1 MQRQVLDQVFK
12 QMAVE
17 LSTAKGS
24 VKIAAAELG
33 IDPGRVSKWQQTL
46 QDSKA
51 AHSEKPGLTAEQLKI
66 RRLQKELKEA
76 QLEPDIT
83 EPMLTTSA
91 GPKKAVGIFSKG
103 DSRYSGL

>member
-1 MQRQVLDQVFK
+1 MKKQVFDQAFK

-17 LSTAKGS
+17 LSYAKGS

-33 IDPGRVSKWQQTL
+33 IDPGRISKWRQAQ
-46 QDSKA
+46 QDS
-51 AHSEKPGLTAEQLKI
+51 SLTPGEKPGLSAEQIEI

-76 QLEPDIT
+76 HLERDI
-83 EPMLTTSA
+83 L
-91 GPKKAVGIFSKG
+91 KKAVSIFSKG

>member
-1 MQRQVLDQVFK
+1 MKRQVFDQAFK

-17 LSTAKGS
+17 LSNAKGS

-33 IDPGRVSKWQQTL
+33 IDPGRLSKWRQTL
-46 QDSKA
+46 QDGKA
-51 AHSEKPGLTAEQLKI
+51 VHSEKPGLTTEQLEI

-76 QLEPDIT
+76 QLERDI
-83 EPMLTTSA
+83 L
-91 GPKKAVGIFSKG
+91 KKAVSIFSKG